1 METNLPETEAAV
13 RKPARMEW
21 LDAMRGFTMILVVA
35 NHVSTIGFGDNIKT
49 SAALSFFVLFR
60 MPLFFFI
67 SGFLAYKSSFL
78 WTGRSLT
85 EMLWKKF
92 RIQVFPTVIFL
103 LVALALLAPDFAGGM
118 MYALKSPTKYGY
130 WFTWVLLQMFAL
142 YYVFSYLEARLSPR
156 RRMWPIAV
164 LWAVSLAVY
173 ATLYMP
179 AWFSYHKAPFFQYS
193 SLVQTMMYF
202 HFFLFGNIVRRYW
215 DRAQRLMD
223 SGWFLPVVLAVAF
236 FCVMDTLKW
245 HTLRLQWA
253 NLPRTA
259 SMYLLLTLVIMYFRH
274 YGEAFTGRT
283 RLGRGLQYIG
293 VRTLDI
299 YLIHYLFIPHVGAVG
314 AFFNSHR
321 GNFVFDTLV
330 SVGAALLV
338 IGFCLVTSNLLRI
351 SPWLRLHLFGR
362 K

>member
-1 METNLPETEAAV
+1 
-13 RKPARMEW
+13 
-21 LDAMRGFTMILVVA
+21 
-35 NHVSTIGFGDNIKT
+35 
-49 SAALSFFVLFR
+49 
-60 MPLFFFI
+60 
-67 SGFLAYKSSFL
+67 
-78 WTGRSLT
+78 
-85 EMLWKKF
+85 
-92 RIQVFPTVIFL
+92 
-103 LVALALLAPDFAGGM
+103 
-118 MYALKSPTKYGY
+118 
-130 WFTWVLLQMFAL
+130 
-142 YYVFSYLEARLSPR
+142 
-156 RRMWPIAV
+156 
-164 LWAVSLAVY
+164 
-173 ATLYMP
+173 
-179 AWFSYHKAPFFQYS
+179 
-193 SLVQTMMYF
+193 MMYF

-321 GNFVFDTLV
+321 GNFCFRYACLRGC
-330 SVGAALLV
+330 GAARNRFLPCYV
-338 IGFCLVTSNLLRI
+338 QSAAHQSVVAAPSFRS
-351 SPWLRLHLFGR
+351 
-362 K
+362 